1 MLDLEKL
8 FKMRPFVY
16 YIRDDYY
23 AFGDGVCTKCNN
35 KYGNPA
41 TLLNRFNRY
50 IEALKSENI
59 SKNDAWE
66 VYRKV
71 NSVAENKRQHELQ
84 IHAKEDFDKFE
95 FTNDEKDEIQRQLE
109 QVVKFFVDNHLSDY
123 FR

>member
-1 MLDLEKL
+1 MDLEKL

-41 TLLNRFNRY
+41 TLLYRFNRY